1 MGTVVVRN
9 SVAKRVIVTLMPAIS
24 FLCMF
29 GLAAISVN
37 FLEYG
42 STADR
47 IVGYIGVSCIIP
59 MIVSIPFIFKVNREK
74 TVLDINTFYVTPFV
88 AIDCL
93 GNFSRCKI
101 IGKNSVTTFYDNLFS
116 VSDGKCKCTSSC
128 FLQRF

>member
-1 MGTVVVRN
+1 M
-9 SVAKRVIVTLMPAIS
+9 
-24 FLCMF
+24 
-29 GLAAISVN
+29 N

-88 AIDCL
+88 
-93 GNFSRCKI
+93 GRT
-101 IGKNSVTTFYDNLFS
+101 KNIPVQDVIPLDEENR
-116 VSDGKCKCTSSC
+116 SDYSMKN
-128 FLQRF
+128 QI

>member
-88 AIDCL
+88 
-93 GNFSRCKI
+93 GRKKYPGSGCKSMHHWTKKTDPI
-101 IGKNSVTTFYDNLFS
+101 I
-116 VSDGKCKCTSSC
+116 
-128 FLQRF
+128 R

>member
-74 TVLDINTFYVTPFV
+74 TVLEYQYFLCN
-88 AIDCL
+88 AICRKNKKYP
-93 GNFSRCKI
+93 GSGCKSMHHWTKKTDPI
-101 IGKNSVTTFYDNLFS
+101 I
-116 VSDGKCKCTSSC
+116 
-128 FLQRF
+128 R

>member
-9 SVAKRVIVTLMPAIS
+9 SVAKSDCHTHAS
-24 FLCMF
+24 NQFLCMF

-88 AIDCL
+88 GRTKI
-93 GNFSRCKI
+93 SR
-101 IGKNSVTTFYDNLFS
+101 F
-116 VSDGKCKCTSSC
+116 
-128 FLQRF
+128 RM